1 MSFFPSLFLC
11 AVSEHTA
18 ETVGA
23 PLELVTSEVT
33 AQNFRVSWSPAP
45 GKVEKYRV
53 VYYAARGGEP
63 HEVLYWL
70 CFSLQRLQNTFKF
83 IEEKLRA

>member
-1 MSFFPSLFLC
+1 MGSKHNNSKVIIPFFSLLFFSP
-11 AVSEHTA
+11 VSEHTPEA
-18 ETVGA
+18 VGA

-33 AQNFRVSWSPAP
+33 ARNFRVSWSPAP

-63 HEVLYWL
+63 HEVLY
-70 CFSLQRLQNTFKF
+70 
-83 IEEKLRA
+83 